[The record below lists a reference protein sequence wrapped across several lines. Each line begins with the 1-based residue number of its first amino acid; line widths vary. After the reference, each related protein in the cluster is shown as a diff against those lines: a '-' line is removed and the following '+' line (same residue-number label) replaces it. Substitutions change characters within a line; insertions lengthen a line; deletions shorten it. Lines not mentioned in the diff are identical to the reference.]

1 MAAIEKTVVALSSMR
16 KRHHI
21 QGEGSTQE
29 SARLVRRSGGSEG
42 KTVGR
47 AFIVVF
53 VGRNRQGR
61 VRRIKVGYL
70 E

>member
-1 MAAIEKTVVALSSMR
+1 MKKTVVASLSSHEEKAPHPGR
-16 KRHHI
+16 
-21 QGEGSTQE
+21 GEHTGKCWVGQE
-29 SARLVRRSGGSEG
+29 AQKG
-42 KTVGR
+42 KLWER

-61 VRRIKVGYL
+61 LRRIKVGDF

>member
-1 MAAIEKTVVALSSMR
+1 MTAIEKTVVALSSMR

-21 QGEGSTQE
+21 QEEGSTQE
-29 SARLVRRSGGSEG
+29 SARLVGGSEG
-42 KTVGR
+42 KTAGR

-61 VRRIKVGYL
+61 VRRIKVGYF